1 MPDAVNNTSTVDEQT
16 TNAVQA
22 DAVTSAQE
30 FKAPSSQEEL
40 DRIIGERVARERK
53 KYEGYDELKA
63 KAEQFESVLSE
74 KSALEN
80 KVAEFEAQSERNGW
94 LAEISKEYGIAPDV
108 LRGATR
114 DELAAHAEQLKSF
127 LIPQTGPV
135 IPGQEK
141 VPLVTNDDPRKEFLR
156 GVLGKN

>member
-1 MPDAVNNTSTVDEQT
+1 MPDAVNDTNTVDEQA

-22 DAVTSAQE
+22 DAEVSAPE

-53 KYEGYDELKA
+53 KYEGFDELKA
-63 KAEQFESVLSE
+63 KAEQFDSVLSE

-94 LAEISKEYGIAPDV
+94 LAEISKDYGIAPDV
-108 LRGATR
+108 LRGGTR
-114 DELAAHAEQLKSF
+114 DELVAHAEQLKQF
-127 LIPQTGPV
+127 IAPQAGPV

-141 VPLVTNDDPRKEFLR
+141 VPAPIEASDEVKAVRSLF
-156 GVLGKN
+156 GA